1 MKRLMNHFQRG
12 AAVLTFAVFLQTGLA
27 GTAAACGVEPGV
39 HDCGQ
44 EVGFLVVAPDR
55 GFAGNEET
63 REAFDAFAA
72 ARNAALAFVTD
83 ERTGGNLQAALQRL
97 ARGGA
102 RRAVALPLFLS
113 KADPRF
119 VLAAKLLGAQ
129 IERPAGG
136 GKEASREA
144 PAGPIPVSIAPP
156 FGEGYLAVEM
166 LADRFRAV
174 REPGGRRVVVVG
186 YGARGADSRKRMEA
200 DWQRIAEH
208 AAGGFGFESVR
219 VVVWHDRAAPDEA
232 QAGQSFAEAVA
243 GGDRVIVVPFH
254 FGRKLDGMM
263 SFDAELK
270 HALPAGAALLE
281 QAAEPHPAVAAW
293 MSREAHRHLALRPQD
308 IGVVLLAH
316 GADYHWNETMR
327 QAVRPLTER
336 YQIEFVFSMADQPLI
351 ERAVRRLERRGARA
365 IVIVRVF
372 GLASAFRESIERM
385 IGLDVEQGPSGG
397 PVHAARPGSHGHDHG
412 GDGHGHAHGGPR
424 PAAGPPARIR
434 AAVPI
439 ASVGGLE
446 ADPLFAAALLDRVR
460 TLSKEPERETVILV
474 AHGSGDDG
482 KNEHWLRTLETLA
495 GHMRSNGGD
504 RFGAIRVATWRED
517 WPDKR
522 APRVSAVRE
531 MVRAATS
538 DGGRAIVI
546 PARTTARGP
555 EKEFLAGLE
564 FELGEGFAPHPLF
577 ARWVEGQVQLG
588 LTALKLSDAT
598 RTGAA
603 QSGAEGYAAAIG
615 GRTMK

>member
-1 MKRLMNHFQRG
+1 MERLMNHFQRG

-27 GTAAACGVEPGV
+27 GAAAARGVEPGA
-39 HDCGQ
+39 HDPGQ

-63 REAFDAFAA
+63 RDAFDAFAA
-72 ARNAALAFVTD
+72 GRNAALAFVTD
-83 ERTGGNLQAALQRL
+83 ERTGGNLQAALQAL
-97 ARGGA
+97 ARSGA

-113 KADPRF
+113 KADPRYA
-119 VLAAKLLGAQ
+119 LAAKLLSAR
-129 IERPAGG
+129 IERPAAD
-136 GKEASREA
+136 GKETSGAA
-144 PAGPIPVSIAPP
+144 PALPVPVSLAPP
-156 FGEGYLAVEM
+156 FGESYLAVEM
-166 LADRFRAV
+166 LADRFRIV
-174 REPGGRRVVVVG
+174 REAGGRRVVVVG

-200 DWQRIAEH
+200 DWQRIAER
-208 AAGGFGFESVR
+208 AADGFEFESVR
-219 VVVWHDRAAPDEA
+219 VVVWHDRAATDET
-232 QAGQSFAEAVA
+232 QAGQSLAEAAA

-270 HALPAGAALLE
+270 RVLPAGAELLE
-281 QAAEPHPAVAAW
+281 AAAEPHPAVAAW

-327 QAVRPLTER
+327 QAVRPLAER

-385 IGLDVEQGPSGG
+385 IGFDVEQGPSGG

-412 GDGHGHAHGGPR
+412 GDGHGHAHGDPR
-424 PAAGPPARIR
+424 LAAGPPARIR

-446 ADPLFAAALLDRVR
+446 ADPLFATALLDRAR
-460 TLSKEPERETVILV
+460 ALSKEPKRETVILV

-482 KNEHWLRTLETLA
+482 KNEHWLKTLETLA
-495 GHMRSNGGD
+495 GHLRSSGGD
-504 RFGAIRVATWRED
+504 RFRAIRVATWRED

-522 APRVSAVRE
+522 APWVSAVRE
-531 MVRAATS
+531 MVREATS
-538 DGGRAIVI
+538 EGGRAIVI
-546 PARTTARGP
+546 PARTNAQGP
-555 EKEFLAGLE
+555 EREFLAGLD
-564 FELGEGFAPHPLF
+564 FSLGEGFAPHPLF
-577 ARWVEGQVQLG
+577 AQWVDKQVRQG
-588 LTALKLSDAT
+588 IAEIAAADG
-598 RTGAA
+598 RGAA
-603 QSGAEGYAAAIG
+603 LAAH
-615 GRTMK
+615 